1 MKNLCLILFL
11 WSVVGCVSDDERA
24 DAYGNFEAREVTVS
38 SEMAGKLVHFSVEDG
53 QTIAANELVALVDT
67 VQVYLKK
74 KQLAAQ
80 ASVIRSKAG
89 SVLTQL
95 DVLATQEATLQKEVV
110 RIKKLLADEAAT
122 QKQYDDLYAQLQVNI
137 KQKVAIRAQNQ
148 SVLSELDVLDAQLL
162 LLNDQIE
169 RCKLVNPIQGVVLNT
184 YVEETELVQ
193 PGKALYKIA
202 NLNILELKAYVDG
215 AQLHEI
221 KIGQTVEVAYDTG
234 VESIGTIKGEISWVS
249 ATAEFT
255 PKIIQTK
262 KERVNM
268 VYAIKVKVKN
278 DGQLKIGMPGEVRWK
293 REK

>member
-11 WSVVGCVSDDERA
+11 WSVVGCASGDKRA

-53 QTIAANELVALVDT
+53 QTIAANEQVALVDT
-67 VQVYLKK
+67 VQVHLKK

-80 ASVIRSKAG
+80 ALVIRSKAG

-95 DVLATQEATLQKEVV
+95 DVLATQEATLRQEVA
-110 RIKKLLADEAAT
+110 RMKKLLADEAAT
-122 QKQYDDLYAQLQVNI
+122 QKQYDDLNAQLQVNI
-137 KQKVAIRAQNQ
+137 KQKEAIRAQNQ
-148 SVLSELDVLDAQLL
+148 SVLSELDVLEAQLL

-184 YVEETELVQ
+184 YVEETELVM

-215 AQLHEI
+215 SQLHEI
-221 KIGQTVEVAYDTG
+221 KIGQEVEVAYDTG
-234 VESIGTIKGEISWVS
+234 VESVGTIKGEVSWVS

-262 KERVNM
+262 NERVSM

-278 DGQLKIGMPGEVRWK
+278 NGQLKIGMPGEVRWK
-293 REK
+293 RGE